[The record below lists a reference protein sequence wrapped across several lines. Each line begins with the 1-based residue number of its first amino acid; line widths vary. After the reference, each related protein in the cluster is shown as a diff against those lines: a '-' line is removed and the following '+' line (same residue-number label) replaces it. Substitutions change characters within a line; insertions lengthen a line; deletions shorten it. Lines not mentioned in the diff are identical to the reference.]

1 MEIDTLKDLWQ
12 KDKNNPIPEVSLE
25 KQKEIHSPLA
35 KIRKNMKM
43 EFWSTLISWVMIFS
57 PVIIFKMGNEKE
69 TYFLYSLLG
78 IGVCIT
84 LYYFRKFYSLYKKI
98 NTQHFTTYHHLLN
111 LRYELVLNAELYKSY
126 YVSFLP
132 FGVIFLIKTKGLEN
146 NPLIMVCAIGLFAV
160 FMYYFGKF
168 WLKELYGKHI
178 ITISDLVDSMSDEK
192 SDFQFN
198 RNSLSGIKPNSW
210 IGRLSQYFT
219 QKLGNVL
226 GTICLILLAFIILMM
241 ISFIAGIIIGY
252 VSIYLENN

>member
-35 KIRKNMKM
+35 KIRKNMKV
-43 EFWSTLISWVMIFS
+43 EFWNTLISWIILFS
-57 PVIIFKMGNEKE
+57 PFITFKMGNEKE
-69 TYFLYSLLG
+69 TYFLYCLLG

-126 YVSFLP
+126 YVSSLP
-132 FGVIFLIKTKGLEN
+132 IAICILMKVENIEQYPITGIILMGIF
-146 NPLIMVCAIGLFAV
+146 AILV
-160 FMYYFGKF
+160 YYFGKI
-168 WLKELYGKHI
+168 WLKEMYGKHI

-198 RNSLSGIKPNSW
+198 RNSLSGIKTNSW
-210 IGRLSQYFT
+210 IGRISQYFT
-219 QKLGNVL
+219 KKLGYVL
-226 GTICLILLAFIILMM
+226 GRICLILLAFIVLMM

-252 VSIYLENN
+252 ISIYLENN